1 MAAIKQTRAI
11 IFVLVV
17 FFIAQI
23 IFSSLKS
30 DTNAEYNQNYILD
43 NTRIMYFVSV
53 GIING

>member
-1 MAAIKQTRAI
+1 MATMKQTRAI

-23 IFSSLKS
+23 ICSSLKS
-30 DTNAEYNQNYILD
+30 DTNAEYNQNYMLD
-43 NTRIMYFVSV
+43 NTRIRYFIPV

>member
-1 MAAIKQTRAI
+1 MTAIKQAITI

-23 IFSSLKS
+23 ICSSLKS
-30 DTNAEYNQNYILD
+30 DTNAEYNQNYMLG
-43 NTRIMYFVSV
+43 NNRIRHFVPV

>member
-23 IFSSLKS
+23 ICSSLKS
-30 DTNAEYNQNYILD
+30 DTNAEWKI
-43 NTRIMYFVSV
+43 ISHHCSV
-53 GIING
+53 MPE